1 MSNVV
6 ALGPEPLP
14 GEPCEKTVE
23 ALRKWLEMAER
34 GELIGV
40 ALAGVRPGNGAII
53 TDWAGTAAR
62 CTLMTAAVCL
72 STRVQAAW
80 LAATEID
87 DGGPLV
93 PAA

>member
-6 ALGPEPLP
+6 SLGPEPPP
-14 GEPCEKTVE
+14 GEACEETADK
-23 ALRKWLEMAER
+23 LRRWLEMAER

-40 ALAGVRPGNGAII
+40 ALAGVRPGNGTIV
-53 TDWAGTAAR
+53 TDWAGTAGR

-72 STRVQAAW
+72 SARVQAAW